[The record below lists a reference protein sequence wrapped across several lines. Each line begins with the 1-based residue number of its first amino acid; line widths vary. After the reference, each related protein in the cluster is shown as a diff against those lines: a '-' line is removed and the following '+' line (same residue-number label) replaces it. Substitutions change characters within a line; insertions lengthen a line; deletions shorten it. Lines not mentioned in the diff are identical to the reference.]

1 VNRTTLSLSSMAG
14 GGFAI
19 GTTEFVTMGLL
30 PDVTGDLGVSIPRGG
45 WLVSAYALGVV
56 VGAPLLA
63 VLTARMDRRRLL
75 LGLMSAFTA
84 GNVLSALAPTFGGL
98 VTARFLTGLP
108 HGAYFGIASLVATTL
123 VGPER
128 RGRAIAAP
136 MFGLTVAN
144 VLGVPASS
152 FLGQQLGWRSAYW
165 FVALVGAATLVAV
178 RRWVPPVPASD
189 GAGARR
195 ELGALSRP
203 QVWLTMAVGAVGMGG
218 VFAVY
223 SYVAPILTRSAGW
236 SPHAVPLALALFGIG
251 MTIGNVLGGA
261 LVDRSVRRTLLTG
274 FAAVLTTLTV
284 FPFAARS
291 MWTAGA
297 AVLALGVVGSIT
309 VPALQARLMDVA
321 GDAASLGASLNHSAL
336 NLANAAGAFLG
347 GVVIGAGLGWTSPAW
362 VGAALA
368 LSGLTLATVSLA
380 AERGYLRRPAA
391 VSAA

>member
-1 VNRTTLSLSSMAG
+1 VNRTALSLSAMAG

-75 LGLMSAFTA
+75 LALMSAFTVA
-84 GNVLSALAPTFGGL
+84 NILSALAPTFGGL

-108 HGAYFGIASLVATTL
+108 HGAYFGIASVVAASL
-123 VGPER
+123 VGPQR

-152 FLGQQLGWRSAYW
+152 FLGWRSAYW
-165 FVALVGAATLVAV
+165 FVALVAAATVVAV
-178 RRWVPPVPASD
+178 RRWVPPVPVSD

-195 ELGALSRP
+195 ELSALSRP
-203 QVWLTMAVGAVGMGG
+203 QVWLTMGVGAVGMGG

-223 SYVAPILTRSAGW
+223 SYVAPILTNSAGW
-236 SPHAVPLALALFGIG
+236 SAHAVPLGLALFGIG

-274 FAAVLTTLTV
+274 FAAVLTTLTL
-284 FPFAARS
+284 FPFAARTA
-291 MWTAGA
+291 WTAGA
-297 AVLALGVVGSIT
+297 ALLVLGVVGSIT
-309 VPALQARLMDVA
+309 VPALQTRLMDVA

-347 GVVIGAGLGWTSPAW
+347 GVVIDAGLGWTSPAW

-368 LSGLTLATVSLA
+368 LSGLTLATVSLVV
-380 AERGYLRRPAA
+380 ELGHVRRPAEA
-391 VSAA
+391 SPA